1 MHKDISLVIVS
12 CDKYKDLWDSF
23 FYFFKK
29 YWSNCSLQTYLI
41 TNFIDYKGIDVVTIQ
56 IGDDKSYTENLLSA
70 IEQVPSDWILLWL
83 EDCMFSHNL
92 DLGKIDQVLSTAIST
107 PNLGYLKLSNDL
119 PISYDCPNS
128 FFGKIPKG
136 VKYRSA
142 IGMALYR
149 KDVLKKLLV
158 PGENAWQA
166 DKSAASDDLVEDFY
180 ALASNF
186 FKNPLFPYVNTVVKG
201 EWSWA
206 AIKILR
212 KNGFLD
218 LISYR
223 EPQSLYGYLYERLF
237 YFWSYYLVTFRIY
250 WYK

>member
-1 MHKDISLVIVS
+1 MGREISLVIVS
-12 CDKYKDLWDSF
+12 CDKYQDLWESF
-23 FYFFKK
+23 FYFFRK
-29 YWSNCSLQTYLI
+29 YWSNCKLQIFLI
-41 TNFIDYKGIDVVTIQ
+41 TNNLEYKGRDVVTIQ
-56 IGDDKSYTENLLSA
+56 VGEDRSYTENLLSA

-92 DLGKIDQVLSTAIST
+92 DLAKIDQVLSTAVST
-107 PNLGYLKLSNDL
+107 SNLGYLKLSNDL
-119 PISYDCPNS
+119 PIAYDCPNS

-149 KDVLKKLLV
+149 KDVLKKLLI

-166 DKSAASDDLVEDFY
+166 DKSAVSDDLAEDFY
-180 ALASNF
+180 ALSPIF

-206 AIKILR
+206 AMKMLR
-212 KNGFLD
+212 KNEFLE
-218 LISYR
+218 LISNR
-223 EPQSLYGYLYERLF
+223 KPQSLYGYLYERLF
-237 YFWSYYLVTFRIY
+237 YFWSYFLVTFRIY